1 MCGGCRPT
9 AKLTTPEKF
18 ASRKLVNAN
27 AICQRSLMMKP
38 LMLPMFAALLAMV
51 SPLHAQDNVD
61 PTVTDGGAT
70 APPPGDSAGPRR
82 FWQATL
88 PGGHYM
94 VALERIS
101 SISRHKYILDG
112 AMVVDEVTVDAAGQS
127 LARFYVVS
135 PISTAVPGNTAAAIV
150 ERGRELLDATGQRA
164 GSDLQNMVVKKYPE
178 TSHART
184 VEYRVLTEAQLTS
197 LYASLRGAWETGR
210 GRQFTAQ

>member
-1 MCGGCRPT
+1 
-9 AKLTTPEKF
+9 
-18 ASRKLVNAN
+18 
-27 AICQRSLMMKP
+27 MMKP